1 MPENPESSRSPGVSR
16 THRLIVDGGLLA
28 IVIFIHY
35 WTIRGY
41 LLGPLHS
48 PRPGYRVDPWS
59 TESLQSVV
67 PLLGVLFLDLV
78 TVGLIVAVAVFRRRT
93 KSA

>member
-1 MPENPESSRSPGVSR
+1 MGEESELSRSPGVSR
-16 THRLIVDGGLLA
+16 AHRLILNGGLLA

-35 WTIRGY
+35 RTIRGY

-48 PRPGYRVDPWS
+48 PEPGFRVDPWS

-67 PLLGVLFLDLV
+67 PLLGVLFFDLV